1 MYEDSKN
8 LLIATY
14 QNISTAIQ
22 SIQNCFDDITC
33 DDLKN
38 ELKEELK
45 NYETLSEKTEKLAEE
60 FSIDLKD
67 NNSFEK
73 MRLWSSIKVSTL
85 LDKTTR
91 HYAEMFFIGNNM
103 GIFNMIC
110 AICDNH
116 NANKKIVDMANDVL
130 KAEENYSVEI
140 KKFFCYNCNS

>member
-67 NNSFEK
+67 NNSFEI
-73 MRLWSSIKVSTL
+73 L
-85 LDKTTR
+85 
-91 HYAEMFFIGNNM
+91 
-103 GIFNMIC
+103 
-110 AICDNH
+110 
-116 NANKKIVDMANDVL
+116 
-130 KAEENYSVEI
+130 
-140 KKFFCYNCNS
+140 